1 MTETGA
7 AAVIFHTKISLSELW
22 PLSKEV
28 AWERFWSH
36 ISKQCLLHIK
46 HTSILLSHLWNGR
59 RTYILAVLRTD
70 ITYPCQQP
78 YIGHSDAMA
87 ARCFACI
94 NLPIYTPNCAK
105 MGVSC
110 KFHQREEP
118 AISTVINHLLAA
130 GAKKGHP
137 LRLKVE
143 LMSIAAKTNFSKA
156 YNNDQNYLH
165 S

>member
-1 MTETGA
+1 MNYDPYLKRLRERD
-7 AAVIFHTKISLSELW
+7 FDHTYQNSAYYISSIPASSYLTYEMD
-22 PLSKEV
+22 V
-28 AWERFWSH
+28 ERTYLPYYVRTSH
-36 ISKQCLLHIK
+36 IHASSPI
-46 HTSILLSHLWNGR
+46 
-59 RTYILAVLRTD
+59 
-70 ITYPCQQP
+70 
-78 YIGHSDAMA
+78 SDTVMPWQ
-87 ARCFACI
+87 RCFACI

-143 LMSIAAKTNFSKA
+143 LMSIAAKTNSSKA
-156 YNNDQNYLH
+156 TINDQNYLH